1 MAKLNTRGQRQRNRK
16 AKEGLAETFVMLIWG
31 ILKWTIFLPIT
42 LVALI
47 FKKK

>member
-1 MAKLNTRGQRQRNRK
+1 MKLNKKGQGQRNRK
-16 AKEGLAETFVMLIWG
+16 AKEGLAEGLVMLVWG

-42 LVALI
+42 LVLLI

>member
-1 MAKLNTRGQRQRNRK
+1 MKLNKKGQGQRNRK
-16 AKEGLAETFVMLIWG
+16 AKEGLAAGLVMLVWG

-42 LVALI
+42 LVLLI